1 LPANVAFLSD
11 GGKGCRSTS
20 GEKMN
25 KIQLLTLAAFSAAL
39 VYPVQ
44 AQQSPGNALG
54 DFTMERVLTLSGIT
68 STAPPNL
75 PMVILNALASGAI
88 EVHQVFTYNSAQRTL
103 EQTSYVLPGRSA
115 VPNPNLG
122 SAPVNDHYIIQ
133 IDSVQL
139 GQAHGQAAALIG
151 HVISNDI
158 PTPFGDIAGTE
169 VTLSFGYQ
177 GSGPAMQFSSIAETV
192 TPVYAIYTVAGV
204 GSLSANA
211 SAPKCSVATL
221 NGVYTYTLRGSIQT
235 APGAFAPYVES
246 GHFTAD
252 GNGTVAVF
260 GTANV
265 GGAMSPNRLQIN
277 YTVNDDCTAS
287 FKWSRG
293 SMDVQVSNNGQ
304 RLNLVFTSPS
314 AVIAMGDGQ
323 LQ

>member
-1 LPANVAFLSD
+1 
-11 GGKGCRSTS
+11 
-20 GEKMN
+20 MN
-25 KIQLLTLAAFSAAL
+25 KTQLFTLAALSATLA
-39 VYPVQ
+39 YPIQ
-44 AQQSPGNALG
+44 AQQTPANTLG

-68 STAPPNL
+68 STVPPNL
-75 PMVILNALASGAI
+75 PQVILNALASDAI

-103 EQTSYVLPGRSA
+103 EQTSYVLPGHSA

-177 GSGPAMQFSSIAETV
+177 GSGPSIQFSSIAESV
-192 TPVYAIYTVAGV
+192 TPVYAIYTATGV
-204 GSLSANA
+204 GSLSASA
-211 SAPKCSVATL
+211 STPKCSVATL
-221 NGVYTYTLRGSIQT
+221 NGVYTYTLRGFIQT
-235 APGAFAPYVES
+235 GPSAFMPYVES

-252 GNGTVAVF
+252 GNGTVAVI
-260 GTANV
+260 GTNNIGGTV
-265 GGAMSPNRLQIN
+265 GLNRFQIN

-287 FKWSRG
+287 FKWSQG
-293 SMDVQVSNNGQ
+293 AMDVQVSNSGQ